1 MMPEGDLNARTEPA
15 IGAFFGSGSAHA
27 VPPLPVTSALE
38 AGYTGVAIRLV
49 KHAGGGTGEQV
60 EIVLAHVDRRL
71 DAVLYAADHS
81 DDVIAEWQG
90 FAERLSLPLMLEDAE
105 GGLEVAFPQLGA
117 LRIGKP
123 RQRRRK
129 AVLAGRRPRFLTRR
143 KAGTAP
149 QRPKVLRG
157 AREIIARS

>member
-1 MMPEGDLNARTEPA
+1 MMQQGDLNMQNQPGF
-15 IGAFFGSGSAHA
+15 GAFLASGSARDL
-27 VPPLPVTSALE
+27 PILPVTSALE

-49 KHAGGGTGEQV
+49 EHAGGGTGEQV